1 MTPEYFIAALSQEML
16 DSSYLTKRI
25 VSSIL
30 TSSRTTETT
39 YELMKI
45 SAHIHLIC
53 EKREAVGKSTL
64 LDEAGN

>member
-45 SAHIHLIC
+45 SAHIHQIC

-64 LDEAGN
+64 LDEARN